1 MKGIFSTL
9 VFTLFGIGL
18 FAQADT
24 IFVIGAEF
32 GVVTVVD
39 DSTFQVSSEHP
50 ADQLGQGFLP
60 TQIQVGYQL
69 FDINGR
75 LFRVSSIVSA
85 NFGESVMQVVELQ
98 DNNIGPV
105 GVGVVYRKPDNSD
118 CVPIIPQGNT
128 GLSPAIVAKIHNHN
142 AVVGCGGTGGGGSGT
157 IETVVAGTGISVD
170 ATDPANPIVTNTGI
184 ITEVDGDIT
193 NEGRLGVGAGIST
206 SATITTNTSGSNPV
220 SLEVGT
226 GLSISEVAG
235 TNGGII
241 TFTNSAPDQVV
252 TLTEGANTTITGAYP
267 NFTIA
272 SAGGGGGGGDVTG
285 PASSTDNAIT
295 RFDGTTG
302 KLIQNSTVTID
313 DSGNTNIPGN
323 ITGGMRFSGT
333 GSIKIGNTLSAFE
346 TNTADGFFYHTTSGG
361 AYPFDRTSNLVIQA
375 RRSSSKDIVFVT
387 GSTPSVR
394 MNVQGSNGFVGIG
407 TSTPTERL
415 DVSGNLKVSGTI
427 STAGFLN
434 TVSFGGTGHLAIN
447 VLNSSFQTGLGGP
460 VVYATAAGGTYPFDN
475 NANLVIQARD
485 VVGRDIIFA
494 TGQTTPLSRVIVS
507 DQGLAIGETRPSYS
521 FEIQGTSAAA
531 MFTPHDVTL
540 TGAEGLI
547 YPDLSEHTWKGHNG
561 TSFFRF
567 MQQSATIPTSGQVGV
582 WNATTLLY
590 EPTTVPLTAELFTG
604 VTEYS
609 DNVLDGDP
617 NRGVR
622 AVDGDVEAFV
632 GTGESYDVSLEQNLP
647 TSELTLY
654 DDDGVR
660 AGVRVTSDGTYLTHT
675 QRPITIQSFGTG
687 TTFAKLNIGGGTGAS
702 SAVIS
707 GELGNFAGIQE
718 LEDYSADYTTS
729 SLTRKSYVD
738 NLFAQGFQGSILL
751 PDSLV
756 SILTS
761 DGAGIEFSG
770 DYVNLVGTEV
780 LANGQVIPMNDTLVV
795 PVYCHPHGEAAATG
809 NDYRGWRVPP
819 DLDGARLIGV
829 HYSFDT
835 PGSDTAII
843 QIGNGAV
850 NVFGG
855 TIPATGFVNVTAS
868 RVLVENEKWT
878 PSIGTLN
885 GTGHE
890 GLMLNLI
897 IERNR

>member
-1 MKGIFSTL
+1 MMKRIFSTL
-9 VFTLFGIGL
+9 IFTLFGFGL

-142 AVVGCGGTGGGGSGT
+142 AVVGCGGTGGGGDPGLADSMLVVRDSLAAIRGDIGTGGGGSGT
-157 IETVVAGTGISVD
+157 VETITSSDGNLSFD
-170 ATDPANPIVTNTGI
+170 ATDPANIIATNNAPDQT
-184 ITEVDGDIT
+184 V
-193 NEGRLGVGAGIST
+193 
-206 SATITTNTSGSNPV
+206 
-220 SLEVGT
+220 
-226 GLSISEVAG
+226 
-235 TNGGII
+235 
-241 TFTNSAPDQVV
+241 TFTNVGSTA
-252 TLTEGANTTITGAYP
+252 ITGTYP
-267 NFTIA
+267 NFTATGSGLTGSALTTQFIPKYEGTSLVNSVIREGSA
-272 SAGGGGGGGDVTG
+272 TIGINTSPATGRQLHIHNPSSAVTYAMLTNNVTGTGPNDGFQFVMVNSTISLINREAGGMDFRVSDTNAFMKAKSTGEVSLTGSDALYKFDVGVTG
-285 PASSTDNAIT
+285 EAIRIPNTTTAT
-295 RFDGTTG
+295 RKIGRFGYLSANTTTG
-302 KLIQNSTVTID
+302 
-313 DSGNTNIPGN
+313 
-323 ITGGMRFSGT
+323 
-333 GSIKIGNTLSAFE
+333 
-346 TNTADGFFYHTTSGG
+346 
-361 AYPFDRTSNLVIQA
+361 AY
-375 RRSSSKDIVFVT
+375 
-387 GSTPSVR
+387 
-394 MNVQGSNGFVGIG
+394 
-407 TSTPTERL
+407 
-415 DVSGNLKVSGTI
+415 
-427 STAGFLN
+427 
-434 TVSFGGTGHLAIN
+434 
-447 VLNSSFQTGLGGP
+447 
-460 VVYATAAGGTYPFDN
+460 
-475 NANLVIQARD
+475 
-485 VVGRDIIFA
+485 
-494 TGQTTPLSRVIVS
+494 
-507 DQGLAIGETRPSYS
+507 
-521 FEIQGTSAAA
+521 
-531 MFTPHDVTL
+531 
-540 TGAEGLI
+540 
-547 YPDLSEHTWKGHNG
+547 DLHNG
-561 TSFFRF
+561 TSFGRLYPDSDVTPGNGEVRVFNSTTGLYVPTTLSLLSTAQTNYQIDVSENPAGTNFRTVYGGDSEAAIGVT
-567 MQQSATIPTSGQVGV
+567 QDGADAAIVELSVYNSTSG
-582 WNATTLLY
+582 ATTA
-590 EPTTVPLTAELFTG
+590 LTLSE
-604 VTEYS
+604 S
-609 DNVLDGDP
+609 
-617 NRGVR
+617 
-622 AVDGDVEAFV
+622 EA
-632 GTGESYDVSLEQNLP
+632 SLEANVARVKGTDVVINSNLSDITAIAIGSGFKQTGFVIDD
-647 TSELTLY
+647 TS
-654 DDDGVR
+654 
-660 AGVRVTSDGTYLTHT
+660 AIRV
-675 QRPITIQSFGTG
+675 IA
-687 TTFAKLNIGGGTGAS
+687 TTAP
-702 SAVIS
+702 
-707 GELGNFAGIQE
+707 NFAGVQYPATINP
-718 LEDYSADYTTS
+718 LKFNDL
-729 SLTRKSYVD
+729 SLTHKGYVD